1 MRLLVQWGL
10 SGLIHSGCDIG
21 GFWGNEPSPELL
33 LRWIQNGVFA
43 PRFCIHS
50 YKDDPT
56 EVLQLKD
63 SKDENI
69 KDISIWP
76 LAKSYMSL
84 RDQLFPY
91 IYQANYVAA
100 TESIPI
106 QRPLV
111 YDFQD
116 DENVLE
122 KASQYLFGQSLM
134 VCPLYGEEQ
143 QEIYFLRS

>member
-1 MRLLVQWGL
+1 M
-10 SGLIHSGCDIG
+10 IHSGCDIG

-76 LAKSYMSL
+76 LAKELYDL
-84 RDQLFPY
+84 RDQLFH
-91 IYQANYVAA
+91 IFIRLIMWLQQNLFRFKDHLFM
-100 TESIPI
+100 I
-106 QRPLV
+106 
-111 YDFQD
+111 FQD

-122 KASQYLFGQSLM
+122 KSFNT
-134 VCPLYGEEQ
+134 
-143 QEIYFLRS
+143 FLDSP